1 VCARR
6 TGADDAAREAKHPW
20 AVCACFNVVL
30 ALLFACL
37 FFLLSLQP
45 DNKHVGI
52 FIVVAAA
59 LWLTVNAVLVQISR
73 IVDVDEKNE

>member
-6 TGADDAAREAKHPW
+6 AGADDAAREAKHPW

-30 ALLFACL
+30 A
-37 FFLLSLQP
+37 LLSLQP